1 MGIYQKENMIYLIA
15 VNQYRAFKISEIFVE
30 IGKYLMKFYDQNFT
44 FQAIDPVCFSRKTI
58 GTTFV
63 EYLLSSDPEIWALH
77 MLSLLTTL

>member
-1 MGIYQKENMIYLIA
+1 
-15 VNQYRAFKISEIFVE
+15 
-30 IGKYLMKFYDQNFT
+30 MKFYDQNFT
-44 FQAIDPVCFSRKTI
+44 FQAIDPVCFSRKRI